1 MNAKL
6 AKVAVDRCQDVRREL
21 QALRAAARDAKRLA
35 EITGTPF
42 IIVKNGRMI
51 DLHKGRKQTA
61 KTERIDQASQ
71 AIWHLG
77 DMCESKS
84 TDCLGRLGRA
94 SAEGSRGDFSGV
106 AGEGEF

>member
-6 AKVAVDRCQDVRREL
+6 AKAARTDPNIRREL
-21 QALRAAARDAKRLA
+21 RALRQAARNAKRLA

-61 KTERIDQASQ
+61 KQRELI
-71 AIWHLG
+71 
-77 DMCESKS
+77 
-84 TDCLGRLGRA
+84 RLLRPFGI
-94 SAEGSRGDFSGV
+94 
-106 AGEGEF
+106 